1 MRDILGEDNNNQIYL
16 ISTVLAVLIY
26 MGYTPAGNILSGRFI
41 GLFIF
46 ISLLFWEGK
55 ITSQKPKSEII
66 KFNWGAFLGTWFW
79 GLFNKTPLTLLIFPL
94 LFTTGWFPFMLICGL
109 KGNEWAYN
117 KKQDKY
123 NTIEDFHNSQQTQ
136 TIVFSITAP
145 IITFIL
151 FIITFLGAGNIL
163 HNYTKQNP
171 QIKNIIVKTFKNYEI
186 KVLEATFDK
195 IEKNNN
201 EYHFY
206 INPRECKSDYIQKT

>member
-1 MRDILGEDNNNQIYL
+1 
-16 ISTVLAVLIY
+16 
-26 MGYTPAGNILSGRFI
+26 
-41 GLFIF
+41 
-46 ISLLFWEGK
+46 
-55 ITSQKPKSEII
+55 
-66 KFNWGAFLGTWFW
+66 
-79 GLFNKTPLTLLIFPL
+79 
-94 LFTTGWFPFMLICGL
+94 MLICGL

-206 INPRECKSDYIQKT
+206 INPREWKSDYIQKTSHRNATNYALIKENNFDEVLNGDVVKQYEMMNRVKILSTFNNEILAECKINNDDIKKIRDNIKDRNDKDISEIMKMHRKINDSCFYNQNPTLP